1 MQRRAVMAHGW
12 HAGVAFGGGTYGAT
26 ARNKEVLAP
35 RAISLT
41 QDTPAGEA
49 LPERLAYGHATLSV
63 EQIKA
68 GGFDHLS
75 LFGDI
80 RAQGDV
86 TLRMDQSLRIHGLN
100 ERALGVAEGNQEGSR
115 LLLSAP
121 YVRLAQGAGGSRPG
135 KARCGRWRRR
145 SMQRSSIG
153 ST

>member
-12 HAGVAFGGGTYGAT
+12 HAGGCVRRRHLWCD

-86 TLRMDQSLRIHGLN
+86 TLRMDQSLRIHG
-100 ERALGVAEGNQEGSR
+100 
-115 LLLSAP
+115 
-121 YVRLAQGAGGSRPG
+121 
-135 KARCGRWRRR
+135 
-145 SMQRSSIG
+145 
-153 ST
+153 